1 MAYRRKYYKSLTSK
15 GYSWTLEIYQ
25 DTEFAIAA
33 VEIGPVLQ
41 SLRLIVQGDQ
51 ADIDTPIVKT
61 SLEMTFVD
69 ASDIDPSKKCGYW
82 EEFYTSSATEYKV
95 ILYKNGTIEW
105 QGYITPDSFSETLQY
120 RGSVTIIARDNL
132 GMLQD
137 FEYDMVAGSADMVIL
152 RALLDRAMSV
162 ISFPMTYTIP
172 TEGVR
177 RIPYAG
183 DEDALNILFNGEA
196 FKDKTW
202 LEVIESVLTS
212 LGMVMR
218 YVGRNKWIIS
228 TIADIP
234 LFDYDYWMNVPTSE
248 VKFVAY
254 ATRELSPAVKRI
266 VEEVSF
272 DIEENIAAVDM
283 PEDCYSEVDTYPYYK
298 YLYSGIGDSTII
310 NVPVYLAQG
319 SWFSPQ
325 LTNPLFFNPFA
336 YALKEGHSSRK
347 IGDLRATD
355 VVYLA
360 ANVYEE
366 NNIRYAKWQKEIK
379 PGRYKLSYTLD
390 TPVGLYDNQT
400 KVGFLDNVGLS
411 GMIGRL
417 SFESSDGSGK
427 YYYDYYSNEW
437 KSGVQVIEDSVLPA
451 QHSKSFPCNI
461 ELPELEITKRGILN
475 FAIHGVL
482 LFFDYPDESEA
493 EGAYIRLTNMS
504 LVDLAMEET
513 AIPEKM
519 KVTTKYNE
527 KNNILLQRK
536 PEFGFNSGDVASPK
550 IVRNGMYIMK
560 DDWYESSDEWQ
571 FTPADTPNPYP
582 VLVHQQMLAYYSKPN
597 NVLTGELALTYPTWN
612 RWYIWN
618 GARHI
623 MTSGAL
629 NILTGRMENVVLREF
644 KQFGEVWGTTVDK
657 DYIEMVSAGGTETI
671 SVSTNKDLQSK
682 DIYNLPSW
690 IIADISGY
698 RFKTV
703 RLTFARNGL
712 LMARLAKIYI
722 DNCPVFVKQLG
733 A

>member
-1 MAYRRKYYKSLTSK
+1 MVYYKRKYYKQLSHK
-15 GYSWTLEIYQ
+15 GVIWDIDIYQ
-25 DTEFAIAA
+25 YTDENVTA

-41 SLRLIVQGDQ
+41 GLRLIVQGDQ

-69 ASDIDPSKKCGYW
+69 APDADENKKCGYW
-82 EEFYTSSATEYKV
+82 EEFYTSSATEYIV
-95 ILYKNGTIEW
+95 QLSKNGELEW
-105 QGYITPDSFSETLQY
+105 SGYITPDSFSETLQY

-137 FEYDMVAGSADMVIL
+137 FEYDMVAGGFNLVIL
-152 RALLDRAMSV
+152 RALLEKAMSV
-162 ISFPMTYTIP
+162 ISFPMTYDIP
-172 TEGVR
+172 TQGVR
-177 RIPYAG
+177 KIPYAG
-183 DEDALNILFNGEA
+183 DENALNILFNAEA
-196 FKDKTW
+196 FKGKTW

-218 YVGRNKWIIS
+218 YVGRNKWIVS
-228 TIADIP
+228 TIAEIP
-234 LFDYDYWMNVPTSE
+234 LFDYDYWSDVPTSE

-272 DIEENIAAVDM
+272 DIEDNIAAIDM
-283 PEDCYSEVDTYPYYK
+283 PEDCYSQVDTYPYTAQY
-298 YLYSGIGDSTII
+298 GG
-310 NVPVYLAQG
+310 VPVINMPVYGAQG
-319 SWFSPQ
+319 SWFTPQ
-325 LTNPLFFNPFA
+325 LSNPLFFNPFA

-360 ANVYEE
+360 ANAYEE
-366 NNIRYAKWQKEIK
+366 NSIRNAKWEQVIA

-400 KVGFLDNVGLS
+400 KVGFLDNTGLIDV
-411 GMIGRL
+411 IGKL
-417 SFESSDGSGK
+417 TFISNDGTQKS
-427 YYYDYYSNEW
+427 YYDYYSNKW
-437 KSGVQVIEDSVLPA
+437 VSGEQVAANHLLPLS
-451 QHSKSFPCNI
+451 HSITFPCDI
-461 ELPELEITKRGILN
+461 ELPELEVAQNGILT
-475 FAIHGVL
+475 FEIHFVQL
-482 LFFDYPDESEA
+482 SVYETESV
-493 EGAYIRLTNMS
+493 GAYARLTNMS

-513 AIPEKM
+513 AIPERLKI
-519 KVTTKYNE
+519 TTKFNE
-527 KNNILLQRK
+527 KNNILIQRK
-536 PEFGFNSGDVASPK
+536 PEFGFNSGNVASPK
-550 IVRNGMYIMK
+550 IVRNGMYIMA

-597 NVLTGELALTYPTWN
+597 NVLTGELALTYPTLN

-644 KQFGEVWGTTVDK
+644 KKFGQVWGTNVNQ
-657 DYIEMVSAGGTETI
+657 DYIEMAKEGGTEYI
-671 SVSTNKDLQSK
+671 SIETNKDLQAK
-682 DIYNLPSW
+682 DIYNLPFW
-690 IIADISGY
+690 ITAEITGFAV
-698 RFKTV
+698 KAV
-703 RLTFARNGL
+703 KLTFSRNGL
-712 LMARLAKIYI
+712 LVARSATIYI